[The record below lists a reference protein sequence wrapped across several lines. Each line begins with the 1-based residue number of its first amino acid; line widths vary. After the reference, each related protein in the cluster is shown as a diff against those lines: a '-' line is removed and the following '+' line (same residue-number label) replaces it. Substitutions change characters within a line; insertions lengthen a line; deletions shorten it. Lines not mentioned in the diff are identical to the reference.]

1 MRSWP
6 RIDVIIVPSFGDSH
20 DRPAVHSAHRP
31 DPAGRG
37 AGRAHRRC
45 CTPGAA
51 ASRRVRVPAPR
62 SGRAPGPRAHRAG
75 RVAPAV
81 CRSPLCAAAQPLR
94 RVCRRA
100 APRCPA
106 SGRGGGLSSLCRAPL
121 RPGCDLRGPR
131 SAGDHRRAAELDRVR
146 RPDGWGLRRGHR
158 GASSATYDA
167 YGNPHYSAGSG
178 VAVGIGVLLIFAG
191 FAAIIGVWVWNRVV
205 RQGRTGQSVGKK
217 MFGLK
222 LIDSTSGQPIG
233 AGNALLR
240 DIVHGVVNQVVYLS
254 YLWMLWDPNRL
265 TLGDMV
271 VKSTVIKVP
280 KV

>member
-1 MRSWP
+1 MT
-6 RIDVIIVPSFGDSH
+6 DQPSTPPTDPT
-20 DRPAVHSAHRP
+20 RPVEEP
-31 DPAGRG
+31 GEP
-37 AGRAHRRC
+37 
-45 CTPGAA
+45 TGAA
-51 ASRRVRVPAPR
+51 APPVPQPPAASEFPPPAPVAPP
-62 SGRAPGPRAHRAG
+62 APGPI
-75 RVAPAV
+75 APAG
-81 CRSPLCAAAQPLR
+81 SPPPYAAPHYAPPPNPYGGYAAAPPPGAQPP
-94 RVCRRA
+94 VVA
-100 APRCPA
+100 V
-106 SGRGGGLSSLCRAPL
+106 GSLPYVEHHF
-121 RPGCDLRGPR
+121 GPV
-131 SAGDHRRAAELDRVR
+131 ATFGDRVV
-146 RPDGWGLRRGHR
+146 PAIIDGLLNLIGFAVLMVGVFVAAIG